1 MKRLN
6 ELIDTNIDTLIK
18 GIKINSKNIEE
29 GDLFLCTSGVNFDR
43 HDFIDDAV
51 KNGAV
56 AAVVSKD
63 VEAPIPLVK
72 VKNVDEVFPLI
83 YQRFYDHPEKDI
95 KILTVGGT
103 DGKTSTTTILR
114 HLLGEETCAYI
125 GTNGAVFKTYEKEL
139 ANTTPDAD
147 VLYREFR
154 AFLDRGAKYVALET
168 SSEAYFRNR
177 LRDLTFDVAGF
188 TNITTEHLNVH
199 KTFEN
204 YLECKLRQM
213 DHLKKGGL
221 AVLNMDDKHFLDFK
235 NRCREKIITYG
246 MNKEADL
253 YIKSFTEYKDH
264 TDIIYVY
271 KGKEYMVNSPLLGG
285 FNVYNLACALLMA
298 TPFQDFEA
306 SLKKVNHILIKGRME
321 FFNFNGIDIILDYA
335 HTTNGVNTL
344 FNYVRKIGY
353 KHIYT
358 VIGQAGGRDKSKRK
372 YVGKIVYDNSTK
384 AIFTAEDSRSE
395 EFMDIIKDITE
406 YIDGSDYLAIENRKE
421 AIKKA
426 ISLAKKGDAVLI
438 LGKGREEGNIIK
450 GEVIKGSDYDFIM
463 EVIHA

>member
-1 MKRLN
+1 MKKLN
-6 ELIDTNIDTLIK
+6 QLIDTDIDVLVK

-43 HDFIDDAV
+43 HDFLDDAI

-63 VEAPIPLVK
+63 VKASIPLVK
-72 VKNVDEVFPLI
+72 VKDVDEVFPLI
-83 YQRFYDHPEKDI
+83 FQKFYDHPEKEI

-103 DGKTSTTTILR
+103 DGKTSTTTIAM
-114 HLLGEETCAYI
+114 HLLGEDKCAYI
-125 GTNGAVFKTYEKEL
+125 GTNGAVFKLYEKEL

-147 VLYREFR
+147 VLYKEFR
-154 AFLDRGAKYVALET
+154 AFLDKGAKYVALET
-168 SSEAYFRNR
+168 SSEAFFRNR
-177 LRDLTFDVAGF
+177 LRDLEFDVAGF

-204 YLECKLRQM
+204 YLECKLKQM

-221 AVLNMDDKHFLDFK
+221 AVLNIDDAHYLDFK
-235 NRCREKIITYG
+235 NRCKEKILTYG

-264 TDIIYVY
+264 TDITFVY
-271 KGKEYMVNSPLLGG
+271 EGKELNVKSPLLGD
-285 FNVYNLACALLMA
+285 FNVYNLACALLM
-298 TPFQDFEA
+298 TTLYQDMET
-306 SLKKVNHILIKGRME
+306 SLKKVDHILIKGRME

-335 HTTNGVNTL
+335 HTTNGVSNL
-344 FNYVRKIGY
+344 FKYVKKLGY
-353 KHIYT
+353 KDIYT

-372 YVGKIVYDNSTK
+372 EVGKIIYDNSSK
-384 AIFTAEDSRSE
+384 AIFTEEDSRNE
-395 EFMDIIKDITE
+395 EFMDIVKDITE
-406 YIDGSDYLAIENRKE
+406 YIDSSDYLVIENRKE

-426 ISLAKKGDAVLI
+426 ISLASKGDAVLV
-438 LGKGREEGNIIK
+438 LGKGREDGNIVK
-450 GEVIKGSDYDFIM
+450 GKVIRGSDYDFIM
-463 EVIHA
+463 EVINA